1 MTLALDNWY
10 VEVKEIAG
18 LGHQLH
24 RVPVRP
30 VGRGGV
36 LPEGLKLAQAAG
48 IPGPYDAGGDPPHHI
63 ALRPVG
69 VAEYAV
75 AGDLINSCG
84 NRILRG
90 AHPVEEEDL
99 PALDDA
105 GNGQPVIEL
114 TLPVVGDVPV
124 LQP

>member
-1 MTLALDNWY
+1 MTLALDDWY
-10 VEVKEIAG
+10 VEVEESTR

-36 LPEGLKLAQAAG
+36 LPKGLKLAQAAWV
-48 IPGPYDAGGDPPHHI
+48 PGPHNAGGDPPHHI

-69 VAEYAV
+69 VTEHAV

-99 PALDDA
+99 PPLDYA
-105 GNGQPVIEL
+105 WYRQPIIEL

-124 LQP
+124 L